1 MMNSSFMS
9 FKLLR
14 WMQKVKRTIRLS
26 MIWWVAQFDKYINQS
41 QHCTS
46 STRDS
51 GYFRLLYRC
60 GWTLIRR
67 FSLYLSDIPSES
79 AQLVLGTLRVSY
91 GFPVKPELD
100 LLRMHA
106 SETAE
111 TQYQTLDVTQLTLLN
126 RDKEQAMKG
135 EQDKSRISENV
146 DQIRDVRVVD
156 QRQLHISVLITMQQG
171 IIYDQ
176 LRTRSW
182 RIWIIFVMLPQYQYY
197 NNVLSRFLVS
207 RISTSGFIHA

>member
-1 MMNSSFMS
+1 
-9 FKLLR
+9 
-14 WMQKVKRTIRLS
+14 
-26 MIWWVAQFDKYINQS
+26 
-41 QHCTS
+41 
-46 STRDS
+46 
-51 GYFRLLYRC
+51 
-60 GWTLIRR
+60 
-67 FSLYLSDIPSES
+67 
-79 AQLVLGTLRVSY
+79 
-91 GFPVKPELD
+91 
-100 LLRMHA
+100 MHA

-176 LRTRSW
+176 LRTRS
-182 RIWIIFVMLPQYQYY
+182 
-197 NNVLSRFLVS
+197 
-207 RISTSGFIHA
+207 